1 MFNGNVGGP
10 INKKTS
16 FYVDGQ
22 RRDIEDDA
30 IVNATV
36 LNSNFNADFPGRGRS
51 PLPKRKRISA
61 PALTPNLAT
70 TIR

>member
-1 MFNGNVGGP
+1 MFNGNIGGP

-22 RRDIEDDA
+22 RRDIEDTG

-36 LNSNFNADFPGRGRS
+36 LDPNLNLTTLVEAVPTPTDADK
-51 PLPKRKRISA
+51 LSA
-61 PALTPNLAT
+61 PESTPNSAT